1 MQKNYRFSLLAISP
15 VLAVSLLLLT
25 GCASSRRDFDPKH
38 DGRFSR
44 LALTFPITPFVY
56 SWMGYHILTEERG
69 PHEVNFAEAARY
81 DPQGLPDTNEL
92 DSATRELLGR
102 WAPIIIQQVDPAAI
116 YSASIDQVG
125 SPVPMKTLGN
135 EKYVFVDTDQPSLYA
150 FTTQAE
156 IQGQEHAQL
165 NYVYWFPEHPSMTG
179 GFDPEAGPVE
189 GITLRITLDS
199 QSKPLFYET
208 VFNCGCYHR
217 AFPTE
222 EVDRKA
228 AEEFGGPLKGKY
240 TSVAK
245 PVRFKIDFYSPES
258 VRVPEGGRP
267 VIFSA
272 AGNHQPL
279 HIGAESEIDE
289 LVKKLRT
296 THPMQL
302 RDYAELT
309 RGGVDGLGIFGPD
322 KLVVGADRAEAMM
335 LIPTGL
341 YHAGTPRRRG
351 AQLIHFDQYDFDDPR
366 LLEKHLRIPKDL

>member
-1 MQKNYRFSLLAISP
+1 MRTNHRRSLLAIPSA
-15 VLAVSLLLLT
+15 LALAASLLT

-38 DGRFSR
+38 DGRFTR

-69 PHEVNFAEAARY
+69 PHEVNFAEAVRY
-81 DPQGLPDTNEL
+81 DPQPIVDAK
-92 DSATRELLGR
+92 DIDPATRDLLGR
-102 WAPIIIQQVDPAAI
+102 WAPIIIQQVNPDAT
-116 YSASIDQVG
+116 YSAAIDQVG
-125 SPVPMKTLGN
+125 SPIPMKTLGN
-135 EKYVFVDTDQPSLYA
+135 KKYVFVDTEKPSLYA

-156 IQGQEHAQL
+156 IQGKEHAQL

-199 QSKPLFYET
+199 HSKPLFNET

-217 AFPTE
+217 AYPTE

-228 AEEFGGPLKGKY
+228 AEEFSGPLKGKY

-258 VRVPEGGRP
+258 VRVTEGGRP

-279 HIGAESEIDE
+279 HIGAESEINA
-289 LVKKLRT
+289 LVKDLRA

-309 RGGVDGLGIFGPD
+309 QGGVDGLGIYGPD
-322 KLVVGADRAEAMM
+322 KLVVGADRAEATM

-351 AQLIHFDQYDFDDPR
+351 SQLIHFDQYDFDDPR
-366 LLEKHLRIPKDL
+366 LLEKHLRIPKGL